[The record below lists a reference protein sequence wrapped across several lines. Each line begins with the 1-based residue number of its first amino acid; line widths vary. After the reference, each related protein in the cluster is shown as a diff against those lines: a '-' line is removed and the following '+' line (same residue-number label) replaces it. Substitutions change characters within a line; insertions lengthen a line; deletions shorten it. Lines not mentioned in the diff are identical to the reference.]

1 MDENI
6 LSTDADDSDL
16 MGKFDG
22 LVKKYRNQGRPLS
35 AVKKTAKA
43 FPGELS
49 GEDDPVHA
57 TSDDIPVLTEVV
69 TLRPSLIQPQPKR
82 MTPVQKLLDAALEET
97 GIIMNPH
104 DRKVLANALESRLAG
119 KVIR

>member
-6 LSTDADDSDL
+6 LTTDADDSEL

-22 LVKKYRNQGRPLS
+22 LVKKYRNQGRPLN

-43 FPGELS
+43 FPGKLA
-49 GEDDPVHA
+49 GEGSPVHA
-57 TSDDIPVLTEVV
+57 TSDAIPVLTEVV

-97 GIIMNPH
+97 GITMNPH
-104 DRKVLANALESRLAG
+104 DRKVLANALEFRLTG
-119 KVIR
+119 RIIR